1 MKTFLLFV
9 GIATF
14 AACGSNSN
22 NNNGGDAGT
31 DASTAADMTPGCVSN
46 PTTHIELLNACT
58 TAESYDKQPFYPT
71 LAPNGQLPS
80 LP

>member
-1 MKTFLLFV
+1 MKTLFLFAS
-9 GIATF
+9 IATF

-22 NNNGGDAGT
+22 NGADAGA
-31 DASTAADMTPGCVSN
+31 DGSTATDMTPGCVSN
-46 PTTHIELLNACT
+46 PITHTELLNACT

>member
-1 MKTFLLFV
+1 MRTLLLFAAV
-9 GIATF
+9 ALC
-14 AACGSNSN
+14 AACGSKAN
-22 NNNGGDAGT
+22 NAGADAGT
-31 DASTAADMTPGCVSN
+31 DASTSADMTPGCVSN
-46 PTTHIELLNACT
+46 PITHTELLNACT